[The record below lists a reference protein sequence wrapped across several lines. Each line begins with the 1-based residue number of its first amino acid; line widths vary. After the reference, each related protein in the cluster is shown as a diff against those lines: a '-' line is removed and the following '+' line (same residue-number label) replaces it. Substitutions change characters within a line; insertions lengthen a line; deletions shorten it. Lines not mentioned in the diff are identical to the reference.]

1 METVRLKPASRKA
14 IIGLL
19 PYALL
24 SVLLMAADRHSDS
37 VRQAT
42 HAVAVVG
49 IPVHFLATL
58 PTRTLRWME
67 GSLES
72 PQELKQQY
80 AVLQEK
86 HLILQ
91 TRLQRYELLEVENA
105 RLRRLLSALPTA
117 SEQVLL
123 ARLIDVDLDPRAQ
136 DILIDKGSADGVFDG
151 QPVVDGG
158 GIVGQVTAAGLFRS
172 AVRPVTDL
180 AQAVPVQVLRNGL
193 RAVVYGGGR
202 GQLLR
207 VLYLDRNADIRVG
220 DLLASSGLGGRYP
233 VGYPVAQVKTVER
246 NLSESFMTVRA
257 KPASQLGSERE
268 VALLWLTDG
277 RPSNA
282 GIPAEVGNDAGD

>member
-19 PYALL
+19 PYVLL
-24 SVLLMAADRHSDS
+24 SVLLMVADRHSDS

-105 RLRRLLSALPTA
+105 RLRRLLSAIPTA

>member
-91 TRLQRYELLEVENA
+91 TRLQRYELL
-105 RLRRLLSALPTA
+105 
-117 SEQVLL
+117 
-123 ARLIDVDLDPRAQ
+123 
-136 DILIDKGSADGVFDG
+136 
-151 QPVVDGG
+151 
-158 GIVGQVTAAGLFRS
+158 
-172 AVRPVTDL
+172 
-180 AQAVPVQVLRNGL
+180 
-193 RAVVYGGGR
+193 
-202 GQLLR
+202 
-207 VLYLDRNADIRVG
+207 
-220 DLLASSGLGGRYP
+220 
-233 VGYPVAQVKTVER
+233 
-246 NLSESFMTVRA
+246 
-257 KPASQLGSERE
+257 
-268 VALLWLTDG
+268 
-277 RPSNA
+277 
-282 GIPAEVGNDAGD
+282 